1 MIIGEVSRKD
11 VTDPG
16 VLRCYE
22 FFFGPDRDPTVEP
35 GTETGSAG
43 TYWTV
48 IANSPKTLE
57 MVDAIAAL
65 MVHGEGRF
73 RVLKELGLVRA
84 CWLRGSQF
92 TYSQHCKFLRQFG
105 FPDEKIDAI
114 RYWGHS
120 EHYTDPVERL
130 VLSYTDDLIAG
141 NGRVPDETMHAL
153 REHFSDEEI
162 VEMTHVIAA
171 YGMHSTILKALR
183 AEWDDRDDPVTEV
196 PGSIADGR
204 VDAWLRGHYRDDDAT
219 D

>member
-11 VTDPG
+11 VTDPR

-22 FFFGPDRDPTVEP
+22 FFFGPDRDPTVER
-35 GTETGSAG
+35 GTETGSLG
-43 TYWTV
+43 NYWTV
-48 IANSPKTLE
+48 LANSPKSLE
-57 MVDAIAAL
+57 FVDAITAL

-92 TYSQHCKFLRQFG
+92 TYSQHCKFLRTFG
-105 FPDEKIDAI
+105 IPDEKIKAI
-114 RYWGHS
+114 SYWGHS

-153 REHFSDEEI
+153 RKHFSDGEI
-162 VEMTHVIAA
+162 VEMTYVIGT
-171 YGMHSTILKALR
+171 YGMCSTVLKAFR
-183 AEWDDRDDPVTEV
+183 AEFDDRDDPVVEV
-196 PGSIADGR
+196 PGAFPESRPAE
-204 VDAWLRGHYRDDDAT
+204 WLRGYYGDGEST